1 MIRDQYDQYDHVSA
15 RARRATVRHVFALL
29 IVIAAMWAL
38 ALMGMGCSSMDSP
51 AKRYGAALLTYD
63 AANRTFTTLAEAGT
77 FTDKQIV
84 ATKPLWAAADGQ
96 IAVLKDAWKRGEG
109 INETALK
116 SFDAILDELERW
128 LAVRLRKE

>member
-1 MIRDQYDQYDHVSA
+1 MTEHQHDHIG
-15 RARRATVRHVFALL
+15 RAFRRQSVRHIVTLL
-29 IVIAAMWAL
+29 IVIAALWAI
-38 ALMGMGCSSMDSP
+38 ALMGMGCSATDTP
-51 AKRYGAALLTYD
+51 AKRYGAALLTHD
-63 AANRTFTTLAEAGT
+63 VANRTFTTLAEAGT

-128 LAVRLRKE
+128 LAVRLRRQ